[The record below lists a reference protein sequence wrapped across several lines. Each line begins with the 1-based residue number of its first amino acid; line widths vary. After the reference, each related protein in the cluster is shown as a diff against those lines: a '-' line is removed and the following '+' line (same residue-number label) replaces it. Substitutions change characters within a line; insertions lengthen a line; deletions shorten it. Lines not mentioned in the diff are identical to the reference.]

1 MTDPKLVTRSGLD
14 LAVPRRAFLVGA
26 GSLALGACSSSPMA
40 GFGAA
45 KAETGTIPPTANGA
59 PGPVASA
66 EFAEWVGTFRSRALA
81 KGISGATYD
90 RVMRAT
96 VPDTT
101 VYKSDKSQP
110 EVQEPI
116 WRYVD
121 RRTGEYNVETGKKR
135 VREYSALFDRIEEK
149 YGVDRHLLCALWGL
163 ESSYGDLVIAP
174 KYMRRVIPCLAALAW
189 GEPRRR
195 SYWEAEL
202 LNALVIVDRGWAQPD
217 DMIGSWA
224 GAMGH
229 TQWMPEVWLNM
240 GVDFDGDGRINPFG
254 KPDDALAGTARYMV
268 ERGKYRRGEP
278 WGQEVALPAKFDA
291 GLADGKVQRTIT
303 QWAALGVRRSDG
315 KAFLRPD
322 MVARIWLPAGINGPA
337 LALGT
342 NFYSVRSYNPSMKYA
357 LAICHLSDKIR
368 GQGGFI
374 HPWPVEERALSL
386 SETQELQERLTA
398 LGFDT
403 GGSDGRF
410 GEKTQG
416 AIQSWQKS
424 IGMQPADGYP
434 SDKVLARLRGG

>member
-1 MTDPKLVTRSGLD
+1 MTDTRGTTSGFD
-14 LAVPRRAFLVGA
+14 FAFTRRAFLSGGA
-26 GSLALGACSSSPMA
+26 SLALGACSASPMA
-40 GFGAA
+40 GLGAA
-45 KAETGTIPPTANGA
+45 KAETGSIGQTGTG
-59 PGPVASA
+59 PGPVASV
-66 EFAEWVGTFRSRALA
+66 EFTQWVGTFRHRALS
-81 KGISGATYD
+81 KGISAATYD
-90 RVMRAT
+90 RVMQTT
-96 VPDTT
+96 VPDTA
-101 VYKSDKSQP
+101 VYKFDKSQP

-116 WRYVD
+116 WRYIE

-135 VREYSALFDRIEEK
+135 LAEQSALFDRIDAK
-149 YGVDRHLLCALWGL
+149 YGVDRSLLCALWGL
-163 ESSYGDLVIAP
+163 ESSYGDLAVAP

-254 KPDDALAGTARYMV
+254 RPDDALAGTARYMV
-268 ERGKYRRGEP
+268 ERGRHRRGEP
-278 WGQEVALPAKFDA
+278 WGHEVALPAKFDT
-291 GLADGKVQRTIT
+291 GLADGKTQKTIA
-303 QWAALGVRRSDG
+303 QWAALGVRRADA
-315 KAFLRPD
+315 KDFTRPD
-322 MVARIWLPAGINGPA
+322 MTARLWLPAGAGGPA

-342 NFYSVRSYNPSMKYA
+342 NFYSVKSYNPSMKYA

-368 GQGGFI
+368 GLGGFV
-374 HPWPVEERALSL
+374 HPWPVDERSLSL
-386 SETQELQERLTA
+386 VETQELQERLTA

-403 GGSDGRF
+403 GGADGRY
-410 GEKTQG
+410 GEKTQN
-416 AIQSWQKS
+416 AIQAWQKS
-424 IGMQPADGYP
+424 IGMSPADGYP